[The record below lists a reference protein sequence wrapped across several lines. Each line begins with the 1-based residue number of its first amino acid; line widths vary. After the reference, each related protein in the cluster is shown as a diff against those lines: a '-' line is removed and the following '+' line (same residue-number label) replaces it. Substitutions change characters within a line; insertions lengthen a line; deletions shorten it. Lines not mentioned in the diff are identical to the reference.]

1 MAFGRGLLASQRE
14 ASTFLIESPQEEEFE
29 MRNVNRQIILKSR
42 PSGLAGPEH
51 FEEVTAPI
59 RMPEEGEVLVASI
72 YLSVDPAM
80 RVWMDRNPG
89 YVPPVGIGDVMR
101 AGGVGRVIE
110 SKIAGIEPGDYVQ
123 GRLGWQTHPTLPT
136 AGTHKLD
143 LSLGSIED
151 WIGPLGTT
159 ALAAW
164 FGIHAVGSLTRSDT
178 VLISGAAGG
187 VGQMAA
193 QFAKQEGC
201 YVVGIAGGPEKCRY
215 LTEELGIDRAIDYR
229 AAADMNAAVAEA
241 FPEGV
246 DLYFD
251 NVGGPTLDA
260 ALANI
265 RMKGRIVLCGRISQT
280 AGSNRYGIIHTGL
293 LIGKRARMEGFI
305 VSDFNDRYDEA
316 RQRISAKLKSG
327 ELKQKLHVIDGL
339 ESAPNGLAML
349 FCGENT
355 GKLVVKVAD

>member
-1 MAFGRGLLASQRE
+1 MAFGRALLAAQYE
-14 ASTFLIESPQEEEFE
+14 TSTFLIELPQEEEFE
-29 MRNVNRQIILKSR
+29 MGNANRQIILKSR

-51 FEEVTAPI
+51 FEEATAPI
-59 RMPEEGEVLVASI
+59 RMPDKGEVLVESV
-72 YLSVDPAM
+72 YLSIDPAM
-80 RVWMDRNPG
+80 RVWMDKNPG
-89 YVPPVGIGDVMR
+89 YVPSVGIGDVMR
-101 AGGVGRVIE
+101 AGGIGRVIE
-110 SKIAGIEPGDYVQ
+110 SKIMGIKPGDYVQ

-136 AGTHKLD
+136 VGTHKLD

-159 ALAAW
+159 ALTAW
-164 FGIHAVGSLTRSDT
+164 FGIHAVGALAPSDT

-187 VGQMAA
+187 VGQMAV
-193 QFAKQEGC
+193 QFAKLEGC

-215 LTEELGIDRAIDYR
+215 LTKELGIDRAIDYC
-229 AAADMNAAVAEA
+229 AAADLNAVVAEA
-241 FPEGV
+241 FPEGI

-265 RMKGRIVLCGRISQT
+265 RMKGRIILCGRISQT
-280 AGSNRYGIIHTGL
+280 AGLNRYGIIHTGL

-316 RQRISAKLKSG
+316 RQWISAKLKSG
-327 ELKQKLHVIDGL
+327 ELKQQLHVIDGL
-339 ESAPNGLAML
+339 ESAPSGLAML
-349 FCGENT
+349 FHGKNT